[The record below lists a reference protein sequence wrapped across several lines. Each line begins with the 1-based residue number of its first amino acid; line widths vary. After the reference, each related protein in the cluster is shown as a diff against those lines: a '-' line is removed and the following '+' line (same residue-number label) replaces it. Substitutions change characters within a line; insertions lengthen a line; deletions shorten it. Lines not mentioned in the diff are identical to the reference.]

1 MKKELQDKIFNDFPQ
16 LYRDRVLPDTIS
28 RMCDGFYCC
37 GDGWYDIIYNLSKEI
52 HEFCLKHKL
61 EGDSYIRVF
70 QVKSKWASLRY
81 YLEESG
87 KLTKDQYDEVYA
99 LISKAANMSS
109 KTCEVCGKPGKLYEA
124 NYWASTLC
132 EEHRNR

>member
-16 LYRDRVLPDTIS
+16 LYRDRFLPDTIS

-61 EGDSYIRVF
+61 EGDAYIRVF

-81 YLEESG
+81 YLGETG
-87 KLTKDQYDEVYA
+87 KLSKDQYDEVYA

-132 EEHRNR
+132 EEHRS